1 MTRSIEAPTPV
12 SSTVR
17 TLLGEAVGVL
27 AEAGFPTARQ
37 DAEWLLADLLGIE
50 RWRLSLEPE
59 HPVPPA
65 VGERFARLLARR
77 SRGEPLQHLLGW
89 EEFCGLRLRVSPAA
103 LIPRPETELLV
114 AWALELLRGSRS
126 AGLAIDL
133 GTGSGAIACALAH
146 AIHSLSVVGIDISAE
161 ALALA
166 RENIRALGLDG
177 WIRLVRGDLFGPL
190 ARVSADV
197 VIANPPYIASADLGT
212 LPPEVRDYEP
222 HVALDGGPDG
232 TAFHRRILTE
242 APRYLRSGGWLLMEI
257 GEGHAKALASE
268 LTTTE
273 GFAAI
278 EVRRDLQGRDRIIRA
293 RRR

>member
-1 MTRSIEAPTPV
+1 V

-27 AEAGFPTARQ
+27 AEAGLPTARQ

-50 RWRLSLEPE
+50 RWSLSLEPE

-77 SRGEPLQHLLGW
+77 RRGEPLQHLLGW

-114 AWALELLRGSRS
+114 AWTLELLRGSRV
-126 AGLAIDL
+126 AERPGLAIDL
-133 GTGSGAIACALAH
+133 GTGNGAIACALAH
-146 AIHSLSVVGIDISAE
+146 ALPSLSVVGVDISAE

-177 WIRLVRGDLFGPL
+177 RIRLVRGDLFGPL
-190 ARVSADV
+190 ARVPADV
-197 VIANPPYIASADLGT
+197 VLANPPYIVSADLGT
-212 LPPEVRDYEP
+212 LPPEVREYEP

-257 GEGHAKALASE
+257 GEGQAKVLASALA
-268 LTTTE
+268 LTDAFE
-273 GFAAI
+273 AI
-278 EVRRDLQGRDRIIRA
+278 EVRRDLQGRDRMIGA